1 MTKQEQID
9 KIKKSLAICVGDSC
23 EGCAYHDN
31 LTCIDTLKNDARKCI
46 IKQEKE
52 IEKLKDELKQLKT
65 NSKILARGVRDL
77 NHENYKLTEKIKQV
91 KIDVL
96 SELRT
101 YCVERE
107 NYKGIQQQ
115 QNEDLLRR
123 NDERKFHP
131 ELTLDEIFAI
141 RTGADKANGQ
151 STMAN
156 KVVEK
161 IDRMIE
167 ELNK

>member
-1 MTKQEQID
+1 MMTKD
-9 KIKKSLAICVGDSC
+9 
-23 EGCAYHDN
+23 
-31 LTCIDTLKNDARKCI
+31 
-46 IKQEKE
+46 E
-52 IEKLKDELKQLKT
+52 IEKGCKLCASASDCSNCNDCPAYTNCVSVAAYNLITEQENEIAQLKAD
-65 NSKILARGVRDL
+65 NARL
-77 NHENYKLTEKIKQV
+77 TAKLGQVLLSIDTVKEMNVMCNIEAQVKQA

-96 SELRT
+96 NELRT

-123 NDERKFHP
+123 NDERKFRP

-167 ELNK
+167 ELKK